1 MEWGKVAEA
10 YFENEPENPILI
22 KKIDTNGRPIEG
34 CVIQVLTIDG
44 GFVAELKTGRNGY
57 AVCTGV
63 KPGWYL
69 VKEIYVEG
77 HILDDTPKQVE
88 LKIGEPAVVELVNRP
103 LNGIEIYKKTD
114 EDKPLEGVE
123 FTVKKENNLIG
134 TYKTSASGLI
144 QIPDLEPGFYTVFES
159 KGVDGYTPDAR
170 PQTVELNMGDLVK
183 FYVRGIHDGV
193 PTGAI
198 LKVLKRKFHSEF

>member
-1 MEWGKVAEA
+1 MPFEGYIALNPEQEILVEWGKVATA

-22 KKIDTNGRPIEG
+22 KKIDTDGRPIEG
-34 CVIQVLTIDG
+34 CVVQVLTING
-44 GFVAELKTGRNGY
+44 GFIAELKTGRNGY

-88 LKIGEPAVVELVNRP
+88 LKAGEPAVVELVNKP
-103 LNGIEIYKKTD
+103 LNGIEIYKKTA

-123 FTVKKENNLIG
+123 FTVKKENDLIV
-134 TYKTSASGLI
+134 TYRTGANGLI
-144 QIPDLEPGFYTVFES
+144 QIPDLEPGSYT
-159 KGVDGYTPDAR
+159 
-170 PQTVELNMGDLVK
+170 
-183 FYVRGIHDGV
+183 I
-193 PTGAI
+193 
-198 LKVLKRKFHSEF
+198 

>member
-1 MEWGKVAEA
+1 M
-10 YFENEPENPILI
+10 
-22 KKIDTNGRPIEG
+22 
-34 CVIQVLTIDG
+34 
-44 GFVAELKTGRNGY
+44 
-57 AVCTGV
+57 
-63 KPGWYL
+63 
-69 VKEIYVEG
+69 
-77 HILDDTPKQVE
+77 
-88 LKIGEPAVVELVNRP
+88 VELVNRP